1 MKEPSN
7 EERIRLAERISKVM
21 SEILSDKYG
30 LKITVT
36 FKAKL
41 IEEAGDK
48 NDTQESWE
56 LHHSQCR
63 LAHTSLYDFWI
74 RRIWIPYLVF
84 AIKRARIN
92 LILAYIFMYYFVSSL
107 SSSLIIR
114 SSSSDG
120 L

>member
-48 NDTQESWE
+48 NDTQES
-56 LHHSQCR
+56 
-63 LAHTSLYDFWI
+63 
-74 RRIWIPYLVF
+74 
-84 AIKRARIN
+84 
-92 LILAYIFMYYFVSSL
+92 
-107 SSSLIIR
+107 
-114 SSSSDG
+114 
-120 L
+120 